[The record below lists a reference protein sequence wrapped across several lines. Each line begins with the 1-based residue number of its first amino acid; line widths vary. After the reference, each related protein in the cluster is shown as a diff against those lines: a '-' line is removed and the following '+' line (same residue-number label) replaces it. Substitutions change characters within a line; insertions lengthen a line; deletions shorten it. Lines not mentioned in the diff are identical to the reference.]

1 MLLMNEYFIAW
12 WNVENLFDVENST
25 TKSLRIETYTFR
37 INKLKIMIE
46 NELRIMI
53 IPFNFNNSNFLNK
66 KIEVKLL

>member
-25 TKSLRIETYTFR
+25 IKSLRIETYTFR